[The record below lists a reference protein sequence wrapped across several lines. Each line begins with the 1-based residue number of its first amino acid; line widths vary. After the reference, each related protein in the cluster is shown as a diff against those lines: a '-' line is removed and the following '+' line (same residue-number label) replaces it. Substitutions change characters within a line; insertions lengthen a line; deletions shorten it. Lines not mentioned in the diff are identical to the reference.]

1 MGREARQVAVYRVA
15 QSWTRLKQLSTRTST
30 IFACYGTIILPQRN
44 SVLAKA
50 DRPSTGPQSPSY
62 LGIWHLEL
70 RKPEVGN
77 PCSPAA
83 DASAVLTLSFLSVW
97 LFTSQIPGAASISFQ
112 EIPLLA
118 YLGRV
123 TFYYLK
129 PKTLNKYT
137 HGKEMYLKLFLTP

>member
-1 MGREARQVAVYRVA
+1 MDREARQVAVHRVA
-15 QSWTRLKQLSTRTST
+15 QSWTRLKRLSTCTSS
-30 IFACYGTIILPQRN
+30 IPACYGAIILPQCS
-44 SVLAKA
+44 SVPAKA
-50 DRPSTGPQSPSY
+50 DQPSIGPQSPPY

-83 DASAVLTLSFLSVW
+83 DGSAVLTLIFLIC
-97 LFTSQIPGAASISFQ
+97 LFTSQIPWAASISFQ

-123 TFYYLK
+123 TFCYLK